1 MGIFNDD
8 MCIHNNNGVC
18 TLNLSQLAWENKLLK
33 EENEKLKKEIEELK
47 KRSK

>member
-8 MCIHNNNGVC
+8 WCIHNINGTC
-18 TLNLSQLAWENKLLK
+18 SLNLSQLAWENKLLK